1 MADKKDVNQGA
12 ETPEDPK
19 PVEGAPE
26 ELTRKEDITSDPPED
41 SADIVDAEFEEIP
54 GTKTDDEVTDP
65 EVAPETEPVNEDGTT
80 DPDAVEP
87 VEPEE
92 TYDDLPPAE
101 PILLTDE
108 DLKDEAPAET
118 VADTP
123 AEEPFRKPAP
133 GERPERI
140 VEKTIVQKRGFLPVF
155 LGGIVAALLGFTASR
170 MGLPEGIE
178 SALPPSLQQP
188 DYATPIAALEDT
200 TATQTDQLTET
211 GQQVTDLGGR
221 LDSLSTQI
229 SDVDGKVEAIEIP
242 DITPLQ
248 DGIAGLTDDIAAI
261 RESIEA
267 ARAEAAQGVENLT
280 LRLDSLDVRVST
292 LEKRPI
298 AENLSDDAIAAYER
312 ELDGVRRD
320 LAAERDTVRE
330 EFDALIAEQGERMTG
345 IVNDERAR
353 IDALLAEAQAM
364 VDDAKLVSEQTA
376 QIQVEANR
384 AQVVAAAQSAIAL
397 VRGALNEGQPYADNL
412 APISEAGLEI
422 PAALSDPAPD
432 GVATQGTLLADF
444 PAAARDALDAARHAD
459 PESTRGLGAF
469 LKRELGARSTTPQE
483 GDDADAILSRAE
495 AALKREDLSTAL
507 TELQALPD
515 PAAEAMANWVELATV
530 RRDALAAL
538 DAVAA
543 DLNTN

>member
-280 LRLDSLDVRVST
+280 LRHDSLDVRVST

>member
-41 SADIVDAEFEEIP
+41 CADIVDAEFEEIP

-65 EVAPETEPVNEDGTT
+65 EVAPETEPANEDGTT

-248 DGIAGLTDDIAAI
+248 DGIAGLTDDIAAV